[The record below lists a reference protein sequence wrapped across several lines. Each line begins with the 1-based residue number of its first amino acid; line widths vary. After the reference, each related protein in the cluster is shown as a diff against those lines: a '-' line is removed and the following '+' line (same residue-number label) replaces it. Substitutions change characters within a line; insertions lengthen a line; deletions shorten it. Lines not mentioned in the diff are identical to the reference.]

1 MCPRP
6 KKHKLQSTPE
16 SLNNLLQE
24 IYNECAFQ
32 RAEAIHHRNKILK
45 DIEELEDVGMVGK
58 ITVDLLKIVDSAIE
72 KKLALAKI
80 QAGLLN
86 AGKSNTESE
95 SELST
100 DQMKFIRETMKKIK
114 KSEKVEVSEDE

>member
-45 DIEELEDVGMVGK
+45 EIEELEDIGMVGK
-58 ITVDLLKIVDSAIE
+58 ITVDLLKIVDSAID

-86 AGKSNTESE
+86 GGKSNTENE
-95 SELST
+95 SELSPE
-100 DQMKFIRETMKKIK
+100 QMKFLRETMKKIK
-114 KSEKVEVSEDE
+114 KSETVEIPGDE

>member
-45 DIEELEDVGMVGK
+45 EIEELEDVGMVGK
-58 ITVDLLKIVDSAIE
+58 ITVDLLKIVDSAID

-86 AGKSNTESE
+86 GGKSNTENE
-95 SELST
+95 SELSPE
-100 DQMKFIRETMKKIK
+100 QMKFLRETMKKIK
-114 KSEKVEVSEDE
+114 KSETVEIPGDE